1 MIRRAARIVS
11 LLGEAQGAARP
22 GFLSLTSTR
31 GRYIA
36 PGRWQPEELRMQGQ
50 GLNAPM
56 TDLIDNALESY
67 RGRDLVAAAE
77 VTDLLLDLRVMLLA
91 ADEAPATP
99 AR

>member
-1 MIRRAARIVS
+1 
-11 LLGEAQGAARP
+11 
-22 GFLSLTSTR
+22 
-31 GRYIA
+31 
-36 PGRWQPEELRMQGQ
+36 MQGQ